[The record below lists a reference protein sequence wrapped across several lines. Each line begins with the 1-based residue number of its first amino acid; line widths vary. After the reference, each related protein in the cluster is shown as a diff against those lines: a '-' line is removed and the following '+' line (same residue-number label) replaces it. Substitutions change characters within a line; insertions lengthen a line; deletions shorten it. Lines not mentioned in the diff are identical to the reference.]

1 MLLDRKLDQ
10 MKVNQKMLDFNAE
23 EIQRVE
29 TAIKNTPEK
38 SKSTLGYAMLQA
50 RLKALKEIEEEADVV
65 YS

>member
-1 MLLDRKLDQ
+1 